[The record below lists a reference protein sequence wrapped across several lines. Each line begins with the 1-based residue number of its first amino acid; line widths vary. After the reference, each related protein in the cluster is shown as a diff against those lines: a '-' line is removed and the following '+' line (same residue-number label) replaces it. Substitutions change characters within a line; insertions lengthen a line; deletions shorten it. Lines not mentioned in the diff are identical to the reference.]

1 VLIVEKIGSI
11 PKYYEF
17 CRRRNIISIMA
28 QILKETNTAVNKTRI
43 MYKCNLNYS
52 QLQKYLKM
60 MLEMKLLVRKI
71 DNDCREKFVAT
82 SKGNVFA
89 KKFHLLQ
96 VQMT

>member
-1 VLIVEKIGSI
+1 
-11 PKYYEF
+11 
-17 CRRRNIISIMA
+17 MA

-71 DNDCREKFVAT
+71 DNDCREKFLAT
-82 SKGNVFA
+82 SKGNFFV